1 MKIGS
6 IAEDKSI
13 DKRISITPEISKKY
27 INMGFKV
34 QISEKYGEHL
44 GFEDS
49 EYKEIGVDLVHNE
62 KKLIESSDVI
72 VQMGLL
78 NDNQLSYL
86 KANQTYIGVL
96 NSYQN
101 NDKLIELAKKNINV
115 FSLELLFEN

>member
-44 GFEDS
+44 GFS
-49 EYKEIGVDLVHNE
+49 NE
-62 KKLIESSDVI
+62 NCFFIRK
-72 VQMGLL
+72 
-78 NDNQLSYL
+78 
-86 KANQTYIGVL
+86 
-96 NSYQN
+96 
-101 NDKLIELAKKNINV
+101 
-115 FSLELLFEN
+115 